1 MKKIL
6 IPVDSSEYSKRAVEQ
21 GKAMATTFGSDVVLL
36 HVVARRV
43 DSPRFSS
50 IPNVKPVVDPAD
62 PIVEHEKQGAEKLL
76 KEYKEYFAGLK
87 GKVETIVL
95 YGYVADEIINYLDTK
110 DVDFVIMGFHG
121 IGSAVYPNLLSSVT
135 SKVLHHAHKPV
146 LVVK

>member
-21 GKAMATTFGSDVVLL
+21 GKAMATSFGSDVVLL
-36 HVVARRV
+36 HVVGRIV

-50 IPNVKPVVDPAD
+50 VANVTPIVDPAD
-62 PIVEHEKQGAEKLL
+62 PVVEHEKKGAEKML
-76 KEYKEYFAGLK
+76 KEYKEYFGDMK

-95 YGYVADEIINYLDTK
+95 YGYAADEIINYIGAK

-121 IGSAVYPNLLSSVT
+121 IGSALYPSLLSSVT
-135 SKVLHHAHKPV
+135 SKVLYHALKPV
-146 LVVK
+146 LIIK